1 MKRTAMALC
10 VVLLAGSGCT
20 SYYRVTDPHTSKVY
34 YTTKIDRKGS
44 GAAMIK
50 DGRTGNMVSIQNS
63 EIEQIS
69 KEEYDAGRF
78 TKTEEAEKP
87 APNPF
92 K

>member
-1 MKRTAMALC
+1 MKRTALALC
-10 VVLLAGSGCT
+10 VVLIVGGGCT
-20 SYYRVTDPHTSKVY
+20 SYYRVTDPTTSKVY

-44 GAAMIK
+44 GAATIK
-50 DGRTGNMVSIQNS
+50 DGRTGNTVNLQNS
-63 EIEQIS
+63 EVEQIS

-87 APNPF
+87 SPNPF